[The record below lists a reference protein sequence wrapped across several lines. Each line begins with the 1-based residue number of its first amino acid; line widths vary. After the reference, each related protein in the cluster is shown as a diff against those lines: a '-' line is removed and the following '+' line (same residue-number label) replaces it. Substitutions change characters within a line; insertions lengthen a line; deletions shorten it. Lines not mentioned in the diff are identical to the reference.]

1 MLVGRAIAGSVW
13 SASKLHDSDGDM
25 NEALAMVYSDLEE
38 SYRKAGR
45 EAELRYVAPDTSALM
60 ARVAPA
66 AVRALEH
73 EATTSEASANAMG
86 ATPSPP

>member
-13 SASKLHDSDGDM
+13 SASTTRESDGVS

-45 EAELRYVAPDTSALM
+45 EAELRYAAPTFDGPL
-60 ARVAPA
+60 
-66 AVRALEH
+66 AVR
-73 EATTSEASANAMG
+73 
-86 ATPSPP
+86 